1 VRFLMTFI
9 AKGDASQAHDEHHA
23 HETGFWAAC
32 IWWPAAFLLLWQFV
46 GGVAPSLLGGIIA
59 PIETH
64 ALYFEHLPG
73 VMYAIGHP
81 SLPLAMTIVASVLGL
96 ALGLSGLLRSVVRDP
111 HDRVFPLGRL
121 AAEIR
126 AGDRYE
132 DVQAKMVLYQQAFG
146 AHRPVELSEE
156 VDGLE
161 LRDVSVFEPLELRVR
176 FDAEGR
182 VSETH
187 FSAD

>member
-1 VRFLMTFI
+1 MKLRHLFLAGLGILGVWTLVVGPNV
-9 AKGDASQAHDEHHA
+9 AV
-23 HETGFWAAC
+23 
-32 IWWPAAFLLLWQFV
+32 AF
-46 GGVAPSLLGGIIA
+46 
-59 PIETH
+59 
-64 ALYFEHLPG
+64 Y
-73 VMYAIGHP
+73 
-81 SLPLAMTIVASVLGL
+81 
-96 ALGLSGLLRSVVRDP
+96 